1 MAIQH
6 VVLFQFPADLSAE
19 DDRTL
24 RARVAGWP
32 VEIGGFHRLRFGSD
46 LTGAR
51 TAGYHYLLLTE
62 FDDEGALRRYGAPP
76 CAGRSWTGC
85 MKRAR
90 RSSPSTTTSPPA
102 PRSSETDHIRSG
114 ALTPSSP
121 RPLAS
126 TTRVA
131 SHSESRAAVS
141 GVAGSSPIGST
152 RQAS

>member
-62 FDDEGALRRYGAPP
+62 FDDEGALRRYGAHPVH
-76 CAGRSWTGC
+76 
-85 MKRAR
+85 RAFVDWVH
-90 RSSPSTTTSPPA
+90 
-102 PRSSETDHIRSG
+102 EK
-114 ALTPSSP
+114 
-121 RPLAS
+121 
-126 TTRVA
+126 
-131 SHSESRAAVS
+131 
-141 GVAGSSPIGST
+141 GST
-152 RQAS
+152 ELAFDYHLTAGTALVGD